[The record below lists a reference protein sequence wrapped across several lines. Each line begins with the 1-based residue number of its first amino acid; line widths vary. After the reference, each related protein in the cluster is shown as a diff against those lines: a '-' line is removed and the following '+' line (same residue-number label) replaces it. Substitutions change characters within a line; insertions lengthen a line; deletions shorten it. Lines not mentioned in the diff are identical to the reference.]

1 MSFPLLVL
9 LTVFVGSLVA
19 LQGRINGQLATTIH
33 NGIAGALF
41 SNLVGFSFLWIL
53 VFAFKRERNGL
64 RNVRHGL
71 KTKRLKPWELT
82 GGFAG
87 GFFLAVQSI
96 TVPQI
101 GVAIFTIG
109 TIAGQTGTSLLID
122 KIGLSPSGKKHI
134 TLPRVITAGLTF
146 FAVTIAVYPKLIE
159 SSFKLVPVLLC
170 LIVGVVI
177 TFQQAFNARVNVI
190 SKRPLATAWI
200 NFSGGTF
207 FLIVAFVI
215 NLLTGG
221 KIDHIPTNP
230 WLYLGGPIGL
240 IFIASSAFVVKSLG
254 VLNFI
259 IFSVAGQLIGAL
271 LLDCLAPVAKDS
283 VSGYLIFGTLM
294 TFGAIAFARISEPPT
309 KTTKTT

>member
-1 MSFPLLVL
+1 MLVI

-19 LQGRINGQLATTIH
+19 LQGRVNGQLATTIH
-33 NGIAGALF
+33 NGMAGALF
-41 SNLVGFSFLWIL
+41 SNLVGFLFLWIL

-64 RNVRHGL
+64 GNVLQGL

-134 TLPRVITAGLTF
+134 TLPRVVTAVLTF
-146 FAVTIAVYPKLIE
+146 FAVTIAVYPKLIG

-200 NFSGGTF
+200 NFSGGTI
-207 FLIVAFVI
+207 FLTVALAI

-221 KIDHIPTNP
+221 KIEHIPTNP

-240 IFIASSAFVVKSLG
+240 IFIASSAYVVKSLG

-259 IFSVAGQLIGAL
+259 IFSIAGQLIGAL
-271 LLDCLAPVAKDS
+271 LLDWLAPVTKET

-309 KTTKTT
+309 KTARFT